1 MPTEHQDPSR
11 QGPGPGL
18 LAALLLTAALQ
29 IFVGLRSPI
38 IAKDGMSF
46 IRIARELREDAA
58 GTLQIEDQHPGYPAM
73 ILAANS
79 LVRLLP
85 GMSEFDGW
93 ILSARLASGIA
104 GVISVAVVWLLT
116 RRLFDRRVADVAALL
131 AAVWP
136 LLRQNA
142 SDALSDTPHFMFYL
156 AGVWL
161 TCEGLVRRQARWF
174 AAACALSG
182 LAYWIR
188 PEGLIV
194 GFTSAFL
201 LLIQLWRAEGQVRW
215 RAISKVAAIG
225 MVMVA
230 VAAPYGLLAGKFTSK
245 KNPLQHEPSDL
256 EIAARGI
263 AATPGLLSEPLPGA
277 KLPNETQRPDSALGA
292 IAAACYELG
301 KEIGQGFYYL
311 FLIPLFVWLCA
322 PSRLRPHFAATWMT
336 TVLIFC
342 HMGMLVVLFLTAG
355 YISHR
360 HVIPLVGM
368 MLPGTAA
375 GTVWLADRL
384 ANRWPA
390 WTARLRIPALRAIGA
405 PSPRQALTAIV
416 FWMLVGLL
424 PKAIKPLHEVYAPLV
439 EAALWVKEHARPG
452 DTVLA
457 TSGYVRFYAG
467 LPGLLLGP
475 EVPNLP
481 IGLVKEPDSR
491 QWPFI
496 VVEVDTRKFDCQQLC
511 NSGAGYE
518 QVLEIALHPRRK
530 WPKVLVFAARSA
542 NVSRLA
548 AHESPGGK
556 APK

>member
-1 MPTEHQDPSR
+1 MPTELEDPSR
-11 QGPGPGL
+11 RGPGPGL

-29 IFVGLRSPI
+29 IFVGLCSPI

-46 IRIARELREDAA
+46 IRIARELREDPAA
-58 GTLQIEDQHPGYPAM
+58 TLQIEDQHPGYPAM
-73 ILAANS
+73 ILAANT
-79 LVRLLP
+79 LVRRLP
-85 GMSEFDGW
+85 GIGEFDGW
-93 ILSARLASGIA
+93 ILSARLASGMA
-104 GVISVAVVWLLT
+104 GVISVAVIWLLT

-174 AAACALSG
+174 AAACAVSG
-182 LAYWIR
+182 VAYWIR

-194 GFTSAFL
+194 GFTAALL

-215 RAISKVAAIG
+215 RAICKVAAIG
-225 MVMVA
+225 MVMFA

-245 KNPLQHEPSDL
+245 KNPWQHTPSDL
-256 EIAARGI
+256 EIAVQGI
-263 AATPGLLSEPLPGA
+263 AVTPGLLSEPLPGA
-277 KLPNETQRPDSALGA
+277 KLPNETERPDSTLGA
-292 IAAACYELG
+292 VAAAVYELG
-301 KEIGQGFYYL
+301 QEIGQGFYYL

-322 PSRLRPHFAATWMT
+322 PSRLRPHFAATSMT
-336 TVLIFC
+336 IALIFC
-342 HMGMLVVLFLTAG
+342 HMGMLVALFLTAG

-384 ANRWPA
+384 ANRWPV
-390 WTARLRIPALRAIGA
+390 WTARLRIPTLRA
-405 PSPRQALTAIV
+405 PSSGQALTAIV
-416 FWMLVGLL
+416 FCMLVGLL
-424 PKAIKPLHEVYAPLV
+424 PKTIKPLHEVYAPLV
-439 EAALWVKEHARPG
+439 EAALWVKEHALPG

-496 VVEVDTRKFDCQQLC
+496 VVEVDARKFDCQQLC
-511 NSGAGYE
+511 SFGAGYE

-530 WPKVLVFAARSA
+530 WPKVLVFAARSR

-548 AHESPGGK
+548 SHEAAGGEASK
-556 APK
+556 

>member
-1 MPTEHQDPSR
+1 MPTEPEEPSR
-11 QGPGPGL
+11 RGPGAGL

-29 IFVGLRSPI
+29 IFIGMRSPI

-46 IRIARELREDAA
+46 IRIAGELREDAA
-58 GTLQIEDQHPGYPAM
+58 ATLQLEDQHPGYPAM
-73 ILAANS
+73 ILAGNYLA
-79 LVRLLP
+79 RRLP
-85 GMSEFDGW
+85 GISEFECW
-93 ILSARLASGIA
+93 ILGARLASGIA
-104 GVISVAVVWLLT
+104 GVLSVAVVWLLA

-174 AAACALSG
+174 AAACAVSG

-194 GFTSAFL
+194 GFTAAL
-201 LLIQLWRAEGQVRW
+201 LLLVQLWRAEGQVRW
-215 RAISKVAAIG
+215 RAVCKVAAMG
-225 MVMVA
+225 LVMFA
-230 VAAPYGLLAGKFTSK
+230 VAAPYGLLAGKLTSK
-245 KNPLQHEPSDL
+245 KNPLQREPSDL
-256 EIAARGI
+256 EIAAQGV

-277 KLPNETQRPDSALGA
+277 KLPNETARPDSIVGA
-292 IAAACYELG
+292 IAAALYELG

-311 FLIPLFVWLCA
+311 FLVPLFVWLCA

-342 HMGMLVVLFLTAG
+342 HMAMLVLLFLTAG

-384 ANRWPA
+384 ADRWPA
-390 WTARLRIPALRAIGA
+390 WTARLRIPLFRAIRA
-405 PSPRQALTAIV
+405 PSSSQALTAIV
-416 FWMLVGLL
+416 LFMLAGLL
-424 PKAIKPLHEVYAPLV
+424 PKTIKPLHEVYAPLV
-439 EAALWVKEHARPG
+439 QAALWVKQHARPG
-452 DTVLA
+452 DQVLA

-467 LPGLLLGP
+467 MPGLLLGP

-481 IGLVKEPDSR
+481 IGLVQEPDSR
-491 QWPFI
+491 PWPFI

-511 NSGAGYE
+511 NPAAGYE
-518 QVLEIALHPRRK
+518 QVLQIALHPRRK
-530 WPKVLVFAARSA
+530 WPKVLVFASRSA

-548 AHESPGGK
+548 AHEAAGGK
-556 APK
+556 ASN